1 MLSTEHQS
9 FKICNRQGKEIIG
22 ARFLR
27 PFHNLLNLFYCYRLG
42 VVADCCVAFLSSS
55 DFHCVQNGHDSW
67 GTSRATFYFAC
78 LVIQLVISTRILVTI
93 PYWVVRKGFYQ
104 LT

>member
-42 VVADCCVAFLSSS
+42 VHQEDDIWLEKLETLE
-55 DFHCVQNGHDSW
+55 N
-67 GTSRATFYFAC
+67 
-78 LVIQLVISTRILVTI
+78 TRK
-93 PYWVVRKGFYQ
+93 Y
-104 LT
+104 